1 MIDFQPRGSSL
12 AISNAN
18 RQKGQSIQ
26 NLSSGSRENIRL
38 KDSGSFSMNVRLRGN
53 LTVERRLSQN
63 MQGLISY
70 GQLQDGVLKNM
81 GNLVARMTEIAA
93 LSTNSIQSD
102 EDRATYQKEFLN
114 LVNQFDSL
122 QDNSF
127 NGVKLLGNGYG
138 AEKKEF
144 LDSLKNSWLKASED
158 LIKDK
163 YDWDPVTTDSWD
175 LVVEENGPV
184 GGSAAFVRTS
194 VVTSAG
200 ANQYKADVQKMSFDL
215 PDFTA
220 PHTQPQST
228 ADGVVAHEMVHL
240 LQAQNSYFGDLIG
253 GGSHK
258 RDTWFKEGLAEFIRG
273 ADSRVSSHLQ
283 SGTSIADLV
292 GEISVGQNWGGTSE
306 EYAASFL
313 AISYLHKKI
322 VDAGMTDGIKHMTM
336 WMRDQFQD
344 PTKNAATSGINAYFG
359 AHPAIGF
366 IGNDNFL
373 SDFTGVTGGQAFVS
387 NLQTSGA
394 FTNNDTG
401 SIAGSDVSGNPAD
414 EKTAQ
419 SVVPDA
425 SGSPQGK
432 YLEDE
437 TGEAPTFSYSGSG
450 GTSTLTPIPQITFG
464 DTSTY
469 NLLTISSATQTLDYL
484 GALSKTISG
493 SRAIAGSNMSI
504 VQNGLE
510 SLRTRTNSLGQSIS
524 RIQDTSF
531 SEESTNM
538 AKATIRLNFS
548 LSMTTQANQTSAS
561 VVTSL
566 LT

>member
-1 MIDFQPRGSSL
+1 
-12 AISNAN
+12 
-18 RQKGQSIQ
+18 
-26 NLSSGSRENIRL
+26 
-38 KDSGSFSMNVRLRGN
+38 MNVRLRGN
-53 LTVERRLSQN
+53 LAMERRLSQN

-70 GQLQDGVLKNM
+70 GELQDGVLKNM
-81 GNLVARMTEIAA
+81 GDLVARMTEIAA
-93 LSTNSIQSD
+93 LSTNSIQSNQ
-102 EDRATYQKEFLN
+102 DRATYQKEFLN
-114 LVNQFDSL
+114 LVDQFDSI
-122 QDNSF
+122 QDNTF
-127 NGVKLLGNGYG
+127 NGIKLLGNGYG

-163 YDWDPVTTDSWD
+163 YGWDPVPTDSWD

-194 VVTSAG
+194 VITSVG

-253 GGSHK
+253 GDSHT

-273 ADSRVSSHLQ
+273 ADSRVNTHLQ
-283 SGTSIADLV
+283 SGSTIASLV
-292 GEISVGQNWGGTSE
+292 GEVAVGKSWGGSSE
-306 EYAASFL
+306 EYASAFL

-322 VDAGMTDGIKHMTM
+322 VDAGLSDGIKHMTM

-344 PTKNAATSGINAYFG
+344 PTKNAATSGINAYFA
-359 AHPAIGF
+359 AHAAIGYTS
-366 IGNDNFL
+366 NDDFL
-373 SDFTGVTGGQAFVS
+373 NDFTNATGGQAFVS

-414 EKTAQ
+414 EKTAR
-419 SVVPDA
+419 SVIPDA
-425 SGSPQGK
+425 NGSPQGT

-437 TGEAPTFSYSGSG
+437 TGEAPTFSFSASGE
-450 GTSTLTPIPQITFG
+450 TSTLAPIPQTSFG

-469 NLLTISSATQTLDYL
+469 NLLTITSATQTLDYL
-484 GALSKTISG
+484 MTLSQ
-493 SRAIAGSNMSI
+493 AIAGSRAMVGSNMSV
-504 VQNGLE
+504 VQNGLD
-510 SLRTRTNSLGQSIS
+510 SLSARTNSLSQSIS

-538 AKATIRLNFS
+538 AKASIRLNFT
-548 LSMTTQANQTSAS
+548 LSMMAQANQTSSS

-566 LT
+566 LS